1 MGRRV
6 GRVLLAAMIATA
18 VTVVAMPGTAGA
30 DTCCTDGWLSP
41 SEGGSGTCSHHGGIA
56 GADYSYS
63 PNDVTRKHVTRHWR
77 RNRSRRRSRAT
88 ASTGLAV
95 GPWSPLYSASSDSSR
110 WWGGSPASRA
120 WRAAT
125 RRRAALARTCTLRT
139 RRPAPHAM
147 VVIERQAEREL
158 EAVDPQPQE
167 PTGTAA
173 CLSLPRCPNQ
183 LPSG

>member
-63 PNDVTRKHVTRHWR
+63 PNDVTRKAC
-77 RNRSRRRSRAT
+77 N
-88 ASTGLAV
+88 
-95 GPWSPLYSASSDSSR
+95 
-110 WWGGSPASRA
+110 
-120 WRAAT
+120 
-125 RRRAALARTCTLRT
+125 AALAPEPEPSSEPSNGFHWTGGWTLV
-139 RRPAPHAM
+139 AD
-147 VVIERQAEREL
+147 VLGVFGL
-158 EAVDPQPQE
+158 F
-167 PTGTAA
+167 
-173 CLSLPRCPNQ
+173 SLVGRF
-183 LPSG
+183 SR